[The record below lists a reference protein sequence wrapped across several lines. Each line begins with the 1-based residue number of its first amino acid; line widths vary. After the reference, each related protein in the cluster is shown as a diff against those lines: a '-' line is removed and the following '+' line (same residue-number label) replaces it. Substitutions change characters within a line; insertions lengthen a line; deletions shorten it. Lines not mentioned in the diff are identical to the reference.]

1 MHYIKPHKKISQKV
15 RSIHFQKVK
24 ELSKKMVAL
33 CRKPRGKYAYA
44 YALAHCQVAS
54 EKPLR
59 FFVIREGLTIINPV
73 IINHTKFPVDSTEAC
88 MSFPDKAPITVK
100 RFNKCE
106 VEYKVLEKSVISGVQ
121 NQNFSGKG
129 AKMFQHMIDLLD
141 GKTIYDE
148 ES

>member
-24 ELSKKMVAL
+24 DQSKKMIAL
-33 CRKPRGKYAYA
+33 CCKPRGKYACA
-44 YALAHCQVAS
+44 YALAHCQVES

-59 FFVIREGLTIINPV
+59 FFVVKEGLTIINPV
-73 IINHTKFPVDSTEAC
+73 MVNHTKVLVDSVEAC
-88 MSFPDKAPITVK
+88 MSFPDKVPVTVK

-106 VEYKVLEKSVISGVQ
+106 VEYRTLGRSTMTGVQ
-121 NQNFSGKG
+121 TQNFSGKS
-129 AKMFQHMIDLLD
+129 ARMFQHMIDLLD

-148 ES
+148 DD